1 VLVDTGD
8 MAADLAGV
16 QVLRRRLGAQLAT
29 YRAAAGVSQPELAHA
44 VGRTR
49 SLVSKVEHGRRG
61 MPAAL
66 WMIADEM
73 CGAEGAL
80 VAEHD
85 ALARAEQ
92 DYRDRCRAHRRQEQI
107 QRAGARA
114 RTLAR
119 SPWPVPVPSVVQQ
132 WEGMTGREAGLQQ
145 VLVSGELAE
154 EFMQVVADLVRRVGR
169 RDAMRIAGWA
179 LGALGLSGLDAE
191 EYTRLA
197 LAVAAPRRVDAQVIN
212 NLAAV
217 LAHCKRQE
225 DTLGPCQVLETVRAQ
240 HRLVRRLLDGDEC
253 REQLRRPL
261 SLVDSNMASTIG
273 GYLVDMGQ
281 PTDASRYFADAR
293 RAAHDAHNPAYAAYA
308 AANTSFAAFVRAD
321 TPTAL
326 DTAAAA
332 RSLAARTGD
341 VRLQALAEQMAA
353 ASYALDGQYGPCMAA
368 SARAHDLLTTANGNF
383 PDSPAYWVHH
393 GSIDSQ
399 RSTFLALL
407 NRPTEAVAAASAA
420 LTQFDR
426 TYVHGYALSEV
437 RLGHA
442 LVLSQEITEAARVL
456 GDAASQAHLSPR
468 LTADFHNVR
477 ALMTPWDNAHAVKTL
492 DDQLHACG
500 LLTATPPTLKPHT
513 TVT

>member
-8 MAADLAGV
+8 MAADLAGL

-29 YRAAAGVSQPELAHA
+29 YRVAAGVSQPELAHA

-49 SLVSKVEHGRRG
+49 SLISKVEHGRRG

-66 WMIADEM
+66 WMITDEM

-107 QRAGARA
+107 QRAGA

-225 DTLGPCQVLETVRAQ
+225 DTLGPCQVLETVMAQ

-281 PTDASRYFADAR
+281 PADASRYFADAR

-332 RSLAARTGD
+332 RSLATRTD
-341 VRLQALAEQMAA
+341 DYRLKALAEQGAA
-353 ASYALDGQYGPCMAA
+353 AAYALDGQHGPCMIACD
-368 SARAHDLLTTANGNF
+368 RAHDFLVNANGSA
-383 PDSPAYWVHH
+383 PQSPAYWLHH

-399 RSTFLALL
+399 RSTFLSLL
-407 NRPTEAVAAASAA
+407 DRPKEAVEAACTAQAHY
-420 LTQFDR
+420 DR
-426 TYVHGYALSEV
+426 TYVGRYTLCEV

-442 LVLSQEITEAARVL
+442 LVLSKEITEAARVL
-456 GDAASQAHLSPR
+456 GDAASQAHLFPR
-468 LTADFHNVR
+468 LTGELHAVR
-477 ALMTPWDNAHAVKTL
+477 ALMTPWDNTHAVKTL
-492 DDQLHACG
+492 DDQLQACG
-500 LLTATPPTLKPHT
+500 LTPIEVHT
-513 TVT
+513 T